1 MRLIVIPEPEF
12 SEIDAEVWSKDL
24 QPFLDSSSEWMR
36 FVLIETTAGMVLGL
50 LWKETDHYSAIW
62 PLLKRFWSAVQY
74 DYLVQL
80 GAGEISPRD
89 SSWERIAVFDSK
101 SFRKV
106 FWVDI
111 SEEETPWYHDELLL
125 EIVAAVEKFRAEF
138 HGDVWSTTK

>member
-1 MRLIVIPEPEF
+1 MNLIVIHENEFPEVDADVLPNARKPIPDL
-12 SEIDAEVWSKDL
+12 SEG
-24 QPFLDSSSEWMR
+24 MR
-36 FVLIETTAGMVLGL
+36 FVLIETTVGMVLGL

-74 DYLVQL
+74 EYLVQL

-89 SSWERIAVFDSK
+89 SSWERTAVFDSE

-111 SEEETPWYHDELLL
+111 SEEETPWYHDDLLL
-125 EIVAAVEKFRAEF
+125 EIVAAVDKFRAEF